1 MSTVHQPYV
10 LRVHALL
17 PPSPGSELYPQLLD
31 LLENITPTVQALQ
44 PDAADIDIGGALRF
58 FERSPREL
66 AQLVRLRS
74 LALLGLTVTIGGG
87 RSRVIAA
94 MAADATAPGTLTCV
108 DPTDTATRAFLRP
121 RPIPALYGVGPATA
135 ATLFR
140 YGIATI
146 GQLADTPLLTAQ
158 KILGAAAGRLLHERA
173 HGIDPRPVLRQQPEQ
188 STSAGI
194 DFPHDEL
201 DPGRHR
207 QAVLHLTEQLAFR
220 MRGDEQVARR
230 LVLTVRYADHTST
243 HRTRTLP
250 EATNHTVQLTRTAYA
265 LYESLALQRARVR
278 GLALRAEG
286 LGPASTAHHQLTFDP
301 TDRKARLLEA
311 AADKARTR
319 FGAAA
324 VSTASLARPAA
335 ARRHDVRPP
344 A

>member
-1 MSTVHQPYV
+1 MHQSYV

-17 PPSPGSELYPQLLD
+17 PRPAGTELYPQLLD

-44 PDAADIDIGGALRF
+44 PDAADIEIGTALRF
-58 FERSPREL
+58 FDRTPHEL
-66 AQLVRLRS
+66 AQLIRLRT
-74 LALLGLTVTIGGG
+74 LALLGLNVTIGGG
-87 RSRVIAA
+87 RSRLIAA
-94 MAADATAPGTLTCV
+94 MAADTTTPGTLTCI
-108 DPTDTATRAFLRP
+108 DPADTATRAFLRP
-121 RPIPALYGVGPATA
+121 RPVAALYGAGPATA
-135 ATLFR
+135 ATLAR

-146 GQLADTPLLTAQ
+146 GQLADTPLLTVQ
-158 KILGAAAGRLLHERA
+158 KILGTAAGRLLHERA
-173 HGIDPRPVLRQQPEQ
+173 NGIDPRPVLRQQPEQ
-188 STSAGI
+188 SSSTGI

-201 DPGRHR
+201 DPDRHR

-220 MRGDEQVARR
+220 MRGEEQVARR
-230 LVLTVRYADHTST
+230 LTLTVRYADHTST

-250 EATNHTVQLTRTAYA
+250 EAANHTVQLARTAYD

-286 LGPASTAHHQLTFDP
+286 LGPAGAAHHQLTFDP
-301 TDRKARLLEA
+301 ADRKARLLEA

-324 VSTASLARPAA
+324 VRPASLARPAT
-335 ARRHDVRPP
+335 ARRRDVRPP